1 MVTRHPPGNLTKAPF
16 TVFPVT
22 PQING
27 HRLVVLVTIYIRV
40 HCICFLTPVQYDH
53 SASYNIPLVC

>member
-1 MVTRHPPGNLTKAPF
+1 MVTRHPPGNLTKIPF

-22 PQING
+22 PQSNE
-27 HRLVVLVTIYIRV
+27 HRLVVLVTIYIRSA
-40 HCICFLTPVQYDH
+40 ICFLTPVQYDH